1 MYQPLK
7 SDAVAPAPPR
17 APRRPIGQ
25 RPVRAEPPVRAETP
39 VRPAAPA
46 VGLATI
52 TPLMV
57 LGWVRR
63 FWLVAVLV
71 AILGGVAGYA
81 AGMLIPPRYTSYSD
95 ILLDPNDLQL
105 VADDLYSRAA
115 QGEAQL
121 IDVESKM
128 RILSSISVLGR
139 VVDQLGLAE
148 NPDFTGNAANSAP
161 GTDNR
166 IAAIRT
172 LGDRVRVSR
181 EERSYV
187 VTASVW
193 ARTPEMSASLTDA
206 LVKAFLLELVDAES
220 EGARNASDALNQRLA
235 ELRDDAAEAESAV
248 VDYRLAHNLPMSSD
262 GQLSTQ
268 SAVQINTQVD
278 TARETLIAAEAR
290 YAALTS
296 GNGGAGAQET
306 ETLAQLRREFAIAKQ
321 RADALA
327 ATLGPRHPS
336 LATARAEQVTLQ
348 NEVDQEI
355 ARIVETARTDL
366 QRARDVFDQLS
377 NAAGAQ
383 MGNVFTDE
391 KAQLELRQLERTSAS
406 SVAIYEAYLTRAQ
419 QVAERSQLNTSKVRV
434 ISPAVAPIARSYP
447 PRTTLLAAGGF
458 IGGLML
464 GLALAAGLGLLGAL
478 MPRRLHPLKA
488 PRAKKA
494 A

>member
-7 SDAVAPAPPR
+7 TAAVAPAPAGVPL
-17 APRRPIGQ
+17 
-25 RPVRAEPPVRAETP
+25 RPVGHGL
-39 VRPAAPA
+39 VRPGLAAPPP
-46 VGLATI
+46 ATPSTPNRTPQAIFASI
-52 TPLMV
+52 TPLV
-57 LGWVRR
+57 VIGWVRR
-63 FWLVAVLV
+63 FWFIAVVL
-71 AILGGVAGYA
+71 ALLGGLLGFA
-81 AGMLIPPRYTSYSD
+81 AGTILPPRYTSYSD

-139 VVDQLGLAE
+139 VVDQLNLTQD
-148 NPDFTGNAANSAP
+148 PDFADPTGA
-161 GTDNR
+161 GDTR
-166 IAAIRT
+166 LAAIRT
-172 LGDRVRVSR
+172 LSDRVRVSR

-193 ARTPEMSASLTDA
+193 GRTPELAAELTNA
-206 LVKAFLLELVDAES
+206 LVSAFLIELQEAES
-220 EGARNASDALNQRLA
+220 EGARNASDSLGQRLA
-235 ELRDDAAEAESAV
+235 ELRDDAAAAETAV
-248 VDYRLAHNLPMSSD
+248 VDYRRQHNLPMSSD

-296 GNGGAGAQET
+296 TNGSAGAQET
-306 ETLAQLRREFAIAKQ
+306 DTLAQLRREYALAKQ
-321 RADALA
+321 KADALA

-336 LATARAEQVTLQ
+336 LATARAEQVALQ
-348 NEVDQEI
+348 SEVDQEVS
-355 ARIVETARTDL
+355 RIVETARTDL

-391 KAQLELRQLERTSAS
+391 TAQLELRQLERTAAS

-419 QVAERSQLNTSKVRV
+419 QVAERSQINTSKVRV
-434 ISPAVAPIARSYP
+434 ISPAVAPVARSYP
-447 PRTTLLAAGGF
+447 PRTMVLALGGF
-458 IGGLML
+458 FGGLVA
-464 GLALAAGLGLLGAL
+464 GLALAAALGLLTAFL
-478 MPRRLHPLKA
+478 PPRPRR
-488 PRAKKA
+488 A
-494 A
+494 AA